1 MPRLVTGWIVATVV
15 APPTAALAQPRPVRA
30 VAGDRESVAVTIYNQ
45 DQALVREVRRVE
57 LPAGDV
63 ELAWEDV
70 TARIRPET
78 VHVKPLEGEALRVVE
93 QNYRYDV
100 LAPATLLAQYVGHD
114 VTLVHV
120 VPGTGERRSQTARLL
135 SIGQTDGGYG
145 YGYGGPSYVNP
156 WECVYEIG
164 GEVTFGGDWRVV
176 VPDAI
181 PAGLVERPTLFWR
194 LDAAGAGARRI
205 ETSYLT
211 GGMTWSA
218 DYVLGLSADGT
229 RADLTGW
236 VTLSNDSGIAFP
248 RARLQLM
255 AGTVNLVPPPAPPVV
270 QGRVIVTANAI
281 TVREPNAPSFV
292 EESLFEYH
300 QYTLQRATDL
310 ADREQ
315 KQLELL
321 SAARL
326 PVERHYRLYGLPYW
340 LGAEQSGI
348 QENLHPQVWLEFLNA
363 EADGLGIPLPA
374 GTVRVYGTDPTGGG
388 GREFLGEDAIEH
400 TAREERV
407 KLRVGDAFD
416 VVADR
421 RQTGYQ
427 LRSTDQVETA
437 WEVRLRNRKRTPVR
451 VELHEPTSGDW
462 TVVDSSVPWTKESS
476 RELRFDVDC
485 PPDREVVV
493 TWRVRVNLY

>member
-1 MPRLVTGWIVATVV
+1 MVMRATGGWIVA
-15 APPTAALAQPRPVRA
+15 AALLVPAGASAQPRPVRS
-30 VAGDRESVAVTIYNQ
+30 VAGDRESIAVTIYNQ
-45 DQALVREVRRVE
+45 DQALVREVRRVD
-57 LPAGDV
+57 LPAGEL

-78 VHVKPLEGEALRVVE
+78 VLARPVEGAALRILE

-100 LAPATLLAQYVGHD
+100 LAPSTLLAEYVGRP

-120 VPGTGERRSQTARLL
+120 VPGTGERRVQQATLL
-135 SIGQTDGGYG
+135 SLGSTSGGG
-145 YGYGGPSYVNP
+145 YGYGGPEYVNP
-156 WECVYEIG
+156 WECVYELG

-181 PAGLVERPTLFWR
+181 PEGFVVRPTLFWR
-194 LDAAGAGARRI
+194 ADAAGAGVRRI
-205 ETSYLT
+205 EASYLT
-211 GGMTWSA
+211 GGMSWGA

-229 RADLTGW
+229 RGELTGW
-236 VTLSNDSGIAFP
+236 VTLSNDSGIAFED
-248 RARLQLM
+248 ARLQLM
-255 AGTVNLVPPPAPPVV
+255 AGTVNLVPPPAPPAL
-270 QGRVIVTANAI
+270 QGRVVVTASAI
-281 TVREPNAPSFV
+281 TIREPGAPAFR

-300 QYTLQRATDL
+300 QYTLQRPTDL

-321 SAARL
+321 SAPRVPL
-326 PVERHYRLYGLPYW
+326 ERHYRLYGLPYW
-340 LGAEQSGI
+340 LGSEQTGV
-348 QENLHPQVWLEFLNA
+348 QENLHPQVWLEFVNA

-374 GTVRVYGTDPTGGG
+374 GTVRVYGADPSGGG
-388 GREFLGEDAIEH
+388 GREFLGEDSIEH
-400 TAREERV
+400 TAREERL
-407 KLRVGDAFD
+407 KLRVGSAFD

-421 RQTGYQ
+421 RQTDFQ
-427 LRSTDQVETA
+427 LRSSRQVESA

-451 VELHEPTSGDW
+451 VELREPTSGDW
-462 TVVDSSVPWTKESS
+462 TVVDSSVPWTKESA